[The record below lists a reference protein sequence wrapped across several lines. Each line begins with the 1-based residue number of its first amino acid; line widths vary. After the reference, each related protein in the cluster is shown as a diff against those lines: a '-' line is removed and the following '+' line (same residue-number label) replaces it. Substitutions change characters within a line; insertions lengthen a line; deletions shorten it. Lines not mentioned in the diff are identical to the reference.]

1 MPSKLP
7 PLRIGK
13 HEAQY
18 PIIQGGMG
26 VRVSG
31 AHLASAV
38 ANEGGIGV
46 VASVALSLNSPYYSE
61 KRDYFKGNKR
71 ALADELQLAREKSP
85 NGIIGVNCMVAISD
99 YKHMVQTS
107 CANGADII
115 ISGAGLPLRL
125 PEYAADYPDV
135 ALVPI
140 VSSLKAGQLLI
151 RRWYKS
157 YGRLPDGLVVEDTSK
172 AGGHLGAARDDLD
185 NPDYQLANAV
195 PALVDYIA
203 REWNGEIP
211 VVAAGGIWDRGDIDW
226 AMDDLGASGVQMAS
240 RFICTEECDASETFK
255 QQYLQADENDIGLI
269 DSPAGLPG
277 RILTNP
283 LARDVDGP
291 REDVPMECI
300 AHCLTKCGCRENET
314 NFCIATV
321 LDKAQQGD
329 AVYGLHFA
337 GSNAYR
343 HQRMTTVHE
352 IFQELTRDESAQAE
366 TSGAEAQE
374 TASAAR

>member
-13 HEAQY
+13 HEARY

-85 NGIIGVNCMVAISD
+85 DGIIGVNCMVAISD
-99 YKHMVQTS
+99 YKHMVQTA
-107 CANGADII
+107 CANGADVI

-157 YGRLPDGLVVEDTSK
+157 YGRAPDALVVEDTSK
-172 AGGHLGAARDDLD
+172 AGGHLGASREEVDKPEFTL
-185 NPDYQLANAV
+185 PEAV
-195 PALVDYIA
+195 PALVDYIE

-211 VVAAGGIWDRGDIDW
+211 VIAAGGIWDRGDIDW
-226 AMDDLGASGVQMAS
+226 AMDELGAGGVQMAS
-240 RFICTEECDASETFK
+240 RFICTEECDASDTFK
-255 QQYLQADENDIGLI
+255 QQYLEATEGDIDLI

-283 LARDVDGP
+283 LSRDVAGP

-337 GSNAYR
+337 GTNAYR
-343 HQRMTTVHE
+343 HTHMTTVHD
-352 IFQELTRDESAQAE
+352 IFQELTRDEEESAVAV
-366 TSGAEAQE
+366 SAGAEE
-374 TASAAR
+374 TA